1 MEGWACTT
9 ECKGR
14 RHVDV
19 GSSCFFVRRRACRR
33 RRDLPRREWPAELVL
48 SLGASGGPKII
59 TAVLQTIIN
68 YAIVGMP
75 LFDSVSAPRIHDQLL
90 YHRSAGTNVEQS
102 ALPQGPDIV
111 LSNRTCATL
120 ERRGHYLIETDYLG
134 AVQAVG
140 VDLETGS
147 LTAVSDIRK
156 QGMPAGY

>member
-1 MEGWACTT
+1 MSGMEGWACTT

-19 GSSCFFVRRRACRR
+19 GSSCFFVRRRARRR

-59 TAVLQTIIN
+59 TAVLQTMIN

-75 LFDSVSAPRIHDQLL
+75 LFESVSAPRIHDQLL
-90 YHRSAGTNVEQS
+90 YHGSAGTNVEQS

-111 LSNRTCATL
+111 LSNRTWATL
-120 ERRGHYLIETDYLG
+120 VRKLHYLIGTDYLG

-147 LTAVSDIRK
+147 LIR
-156 QGMPAGY
+156 G

>member
-19 GSSCFFVRRRACRR
+19 GK
-33 RRDLPRREWPAELVL
+33 LVL

-59 TAVLQTIIN
+59 TAVLQTMIN

-75 LFDSVSAPRIHDQLL
+75 LFESVSAPRIHDQLL
-90 YHRSAGTNVEQS
+90 YHGSAGTNVEQR

-134 AVQAVG
+134 AVRAVG

-147 LTAVSDIRK
+147 LIR
-156 QGMPAGY
+156 G

>member
-1 MEGWACTT
+1 MSGMERWACTT

-14 RHVDV
+14 RHIDV
-19 GSSCFFVRRRACRR
+19 GSSCVCVRCWARRRQHN
-33 RRDLPRREWPAELVL
+33 LPARREWPAELVL

-59 TAVLQTIIN
+59 TAVRQTITN
-68 YAIVGMP
+68 HAIVSMP
-75 LFDSVSAPRIHDQLL
+75 LFESVSAPRIHGQLL
-90 YHRSAGTNVEQS
+90 YHGSAGTNVEQS

-120 ERRGHYLIETDYLG
+120 VRRLHYLIETDYLG

-147 LTAVSDIRK
+147 LIR
-156 QGMPAGY
+156 G